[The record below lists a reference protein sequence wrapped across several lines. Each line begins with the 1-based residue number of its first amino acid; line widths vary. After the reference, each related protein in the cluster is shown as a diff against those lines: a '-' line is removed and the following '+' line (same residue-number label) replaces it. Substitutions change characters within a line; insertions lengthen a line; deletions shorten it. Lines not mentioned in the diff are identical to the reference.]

1 MIPRVAAAVAVA
13 AALALAVTV
22 RPPRALPAFS
32 PAAIPTGVISSG
44 VIPSGVIPRGV
55 IPSVAPGTG
64 AKSRDRRHH
73 ARGHKPVAHGKGR
86 TRHPIHP
93 IDVNVADV
101 EQLAAVPGI
110 GDDLARRIVTYRAL
124 LGHFDSLDDL
134 SDLDGLSEGRLIA
147 LGRYLIVR

>member
-32 PAAIPTGVISSG
+32 PAANPSYVIASS
-44 VIPSGVIPRGV
+44 V

-86 TRHPIHP
+86 ARHPIHP
-93 IDVNVADV
+93 IDVNAADV
-101 EQLAAVPGI
+101 AQLAAVPGI
-110 GDDLARRIVTYRAL
+110 GEDLARRIVTYRAL